1 MEEQASA
8 FAQALVDRGLSRHTV
23 KAYSTDV
30 REFLEYAGW
39 VEASELADIGT
50 VRRYVASLHRSGR
63 KKRTVARKLAAIRSF
78 LEHLRARGDVTLNP
92 AALVRGPK
100 LDRAL
105 PDFIYSEHINALLG
119 APEDSPAGLR
129 DRALLEVMYATGL
142 RVGELASLTVDQ
154 LDGSSDHLRVV
165 GKGNKERLVLIG
177 RFALA
182 AVVAYLARGRPVLAA
197 QSKRIEDLGRK
208 DLWLNSRGGRLSV
221 RGIERIV
228 RKYAL
233 RVGERAQT
241 SPHTL
246 RHSCATHMLE
256 NGADLRAIQELLG
269 HSSLST
275 TQIYAHV
282 TLRNLRDAYDQAHP
296 LA

>member
-1 MEEQASA
+1 VEEQASA
-8 FAQALVDRGLSRHTV
+8 FAESLADRGLSPHTV
-23 KAYSTDV
+23 KAYSSDV
-30 REFLEYAGW
+30 REFIGFAAQAETGR
-39 VEASELADIGT
+39 LADIGT
-50 VRRYVASLHRSGR
+50 VRRFVAALHRSGR
-63 KKRTVARKLAAIRSF
+63 KRRTVARKLAAIRSF
-78 LEHLRARGDVTLNP
+78 LEYLRARGELTLNP

-100 LDRAL
+100 LDKPL
-105 PDFIYSEHINALLG
+105 PDFIYSEHIGALMG
-119 APEDSPAGLR
+119 APDDSPAGLR

-165 GKGNKERLVLIG
+165 GKGSKERLVLVG
-177 RFALA
+177 RCALA
-182 AVVAYLARGRPVLAA
+182 AVEAYLARGRPALASR
-197 QSKRIEDLGRK
+197 SKTLEDLGRR

-228 RKYAL
+228 RKHAL

-246 RHSCATHMLE
+246 RHSYATHMLE

>member
-8 FAQALVDRGLSRHTV
+8 FAAALMGRGLSRHTV

-30 REFLEYAGW
+30 REFLEYAGQT
-39 VEASELADIGT
+39 EASGLADVGT
-50 VRRYVASLHRSGR
+50 VRRYVASLHRLGR
-63 KKRTVARKLAAIRSF
+63 KKRTVARKLAAVRSF
-78 LEHLRARGDVTLNP
+78 LEYLRERGDLTLNP

-100 LDRAL
+100 LDKAL
-105 PDFIYSEHINALLG
+105 PDFIYSEHIGALLG
-119 APEDSPAGLR
+119 APDDSPAGLR

-142 RVGELASLTVDQ
+142 RVGEVASLTVDQ

-165 GKGNKERLVLIG
+165 GKGSKERMVLVG
-177 RFALA
+177 RYALA
-182 AVVAYLARGRPVLAA
+182 AVEAYRARGRPVLAA
-197 QSKRIEDLGRK
+197 RSKRIEDLGRK

-246 RHSCATHMLE
+246 RHSYATHMLE

-282 TLRNLRDAYDQAHP
+282 TLRSLRDAYDQAHP